1 MMNTKSSGFA
11 LLTFVLALMIA
22 IPAPLFAQTAAEPA
36 GQTPTGQA
44 QSPQPPE
51 GGVNWGGAGYGAAT
65 VLADVIYVPVKVVY
79 ALLGV
84 FVGAGTWALTA
95 GNTQVANT
103 VWRSALGGDYVLTPG
118 MIEGKE
124 PINFSGPTETA
135 PEAAAAAPAP
145 SPAAAAYGT
154 PAPAAGGLS
163 SQPIDRGS
171 GPMAP
176 TERTIE

>member
-1 MMNTKSSGFA
+1 MMNTKRSAFA
-11 LLTFVLALMIA
+11 LLTFSLALTIA

-36 GQTPTGQA
+36 SQATTGQA

-51 GGVNWGGAGYGAAT
+51 GGVNWSGAGYGAAT
-65 VLADVIYVPVKVVY
+65 VLADVVYVPVKVVY

-118 MIEGKE
+118 MIEGKD

-135 PEAAAAAPAP
+135 PEAAAAPAP
-145 SPAAAAYGT
+145 SPAAAAYAT
-154 PAPAAGGLS
+154 PAPLTGGLS
-163 SQPIDRGS
+163 SQPIDKGS
-171 GPMAP
+171 GPMGP